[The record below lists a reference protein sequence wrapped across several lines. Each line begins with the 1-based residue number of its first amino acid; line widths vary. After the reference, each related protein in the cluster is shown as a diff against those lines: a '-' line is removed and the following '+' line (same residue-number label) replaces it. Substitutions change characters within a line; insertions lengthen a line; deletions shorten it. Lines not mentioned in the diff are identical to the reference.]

1 MLNLRKINNEMKGL
15 INQADFISRK
25 TRNKLI
31 NLVATEFDVD
41 LPIDNYVNVD
51 IQFTEDKNIIMR
63 GDEYKLKTSLTVQEF
78 EEKYYIFK
86 EKAEL
91 LLNKKEVNFY
101 NKKDINNSLNIIIVL
116 VLSVL
121 YLIVIIAF
129 IKAIIRLQL
138 FTASILGALL
148 SSYLAP
154 NIRDRF
160 QQAKN
165 FLKRKIKRKK

>member
-1 MLNLRKINNEMKGL
+1 MLNLRKINNEMKSF

-31 NLVATEFDVD
+31 NLVATEFNAD

-51 IQFTEDKNIIMR
+51 IQFTEDKNILMR
-63 GDEYKLKTSLTVQEF
+63 GDEYKLATPLTDEEF
-78 EEKYYIFK
+78 EEKYLIFK
-86 EKAEL
+86 EKVEL

-101 NKKDINNSLNIIIVL
+101 NKKDINNCLNIIIVL
-116 VLSVL
+116 ILSIL

-129 IKAIIRLQL
+129 IKAVIRLQL

-148 SSYLAP
+148 SSYLVP

-165 FLKRKIKRKK
+165 FLKRKIKGKK